1 MFPSSGIRK
10 LARSEEMFAETH
22 NFIGLAAHV
31 KGPMD
36 ADALSDAFDA
46 LLAAHPV
53 LGGHLEQLP
62 DGKWEIVLDD
72 LMHPGIEVVELSGDE
87 PRRR

>member
-46 LLAAHPV
+46 LLQAHWTHSPP
-53 LGGHLEQLP
+53 LG
-62 DGKWEIVLDD
+62 
-72 LMHPGIEVVELSGDE
+72 SC
-87 PRRR
+87 PRRPETRALHPQSP